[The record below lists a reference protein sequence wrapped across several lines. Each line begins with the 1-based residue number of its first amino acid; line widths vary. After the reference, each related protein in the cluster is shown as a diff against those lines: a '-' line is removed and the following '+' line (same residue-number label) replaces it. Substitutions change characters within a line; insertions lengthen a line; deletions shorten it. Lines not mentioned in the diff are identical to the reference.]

1 MLRLSCIRFFSM
13 NGIHKK
19 TIFSLQWA
27 LVFVLLVVSV
37 WLSAA
42 VGDSFN
48 VTITD
53 KQLAAIEAK
62 YTMVGRKRIVDWL
75 QLIATNQ
82 GKSVQEKLVLVNNF
96 MNNNVLWV
104 SDYDHYGVRDYWAT
118 PLEMLASGG
127 GDCEDYAIAKYFTLL
142 ALHVPMASMKITYV
156 KAQNVDIVNQSHMVL
171 TFYATPGAMP
181 LVLDNLNPEIKPA
194 SERTDLTPVYSF
206 NGQGLWL
213 AKERS
218 LGKSV
223 AGGSSGI
230 SLWRDMLLR
239 LGNEYAD

>member
-1 MLRLSCIRFFSM
+1 M
-13 NGIHKK
+13 NFVSKK

-27 LVFVLLVVSV
+27 WVFVLLSLSA

-42 VGDSFN
+42 LNDGFN

-53 KQLAAIEAK
+53 KQLTAIEAK
-62 YTMVGRKRIVDWL
+62 YTMVGRKRIVDWV
-75 QLIATNQ
+75 QLITANQ
-82 GKSVQEKLVLVNNF
+82 GKSVQEKLILVNDF
-96 MNNNVLWV
+96 MNTNVLWV

-127 GDCEDYAIAKYFTLL
+127 GDCEDYAIGKYFTLL
-142 ALHVPMASMKITYV
+142 ALRVPMASMKITYV
-156 KAQNVDIVNQSHMVL
+156 KAQNVELINQSHMVL

-194 SERTDLTPVYSF
+194 SERPDLSPVYSF

-213 AKERS
+213 AKERA

-239 LGNEYAD
+239 LGNEYAE